1 MGIRESDSAFF
12 IVYFLTDCFILISIF
27 HIVFWRELWQLVNGR
42 LNMMNTETTFARQD
56 EFYYCGRN
64 EEDMKGHSS
73 GVAGLFGAR
82 DE

>member
-1 MGIRESDSAFF
+1 
-12 IVYFLTDCFILISIF
+12 
-27 HIVFWRELWQLVNGR
+27 
-42 LNMMNTETTFARQD
+42 MMKTEAMFAPHD
-56 EFYYCGRN
+56 EYYICGRN